1 MKEQPCGYVEKEHP
15 DRGHSLKAEPALQ
28 FEEQQGGE
36 RGRSRTHRMES
47 KRRPVKVVMEGPI
60 LQGPLGLL
68 HLSAV
73 GKHRGL

>member
-1 MKEQPCGYVEKEHP
+1 MWLCRERTSRQ
-15 DRGHSLKAEPALQ
+15 RAEPALQ

-36 RGRSRTHRMES
+36 RGRSRTRRMES
-47 KRRPVKVVMEGPI
+47 KRRRVKVVMEGPI